1 MSAEKP
7 RAATVL
13 NQGSLCWPGW
23 RLGLGRMCPGGCPGR
38 LGPGRGRLGRG
49 GRGLG
54 SRRRAL
60 EASLGRRGPGRRA
73 HGPSRRAP
81 MPPLTAPMPGRR
93 APIPR
98 RRALTPPRRVP
109 MPSRR
114 ALTPPRRAPVPSR
127 RSPMPSRIAFTIAGR
142 GRLMGAASG
151 AIRGYRWGVVRR
163 LACALCVAGLDNSWF
178 YSPSRMTDEERQTWL
193 ATLSIQAYAYSRAT
207 GELLAAQM
215 DATRDSGAPYYGRHV
230 QPACRQVRRATVQ

>member
-38 LGPGRGRLGRG
+38 PGPGRGRRGRG
-49 GRGLG
+49 RRGLG
-54 SRRRAL
+54 PRLRDL

-81 MPPLTAPMPGRR
+81 MPGRG
-93 APIPR
+93 APIPSR
-98 RRALTPPRRVP
+98 KALTPPRK
-109 MPSRR
+109 
-114 ALTPPRRAPVPSR
+114 ALTPPR
-127 RSPMPSRIAFTIAGR
+127 RSPMPSRIAFTIAER
-142 GRLMGAASG
+142 GGLKGAASG

-163 LACALCVAGLDNSWF
+163 LACALCVAVLDNSWF